1 MLIEFSVAN
10 FKSIKEEA
18 CLNMTAGPGREHRE
32 THLVMPTLTA
42 RSQPSPLVRTAVI
55 FGANA
60 AGKSN
65 LLDALRVMKNIVRTS
80 SQGPAELPV
89 IPFKFDFDSKNQS
102 TVFEVKC
109 IVQGIRYQYGFSATK
124 DRVHDEWL
132 FAWPRGRVQTW
143 FERDGPHWK
152 LGDKLTGDKELW
164 KRTTRPDALFLST
177 AVSLNSEQLRP
188 LYDWFHHTVQYP
200 RSHGWTDAL
209 SLDYCQDERKQ
220 AVIDFLHSADL
231 GIADLRIT
239 KKEFSPDML
248 DMLPAAISVEMK
260 EELTRGLAGKMIVED
275 LFLRHDTGL
284 GYSTELEMEE
294 ESAGTQKIF
303 SLAGSWLEGL
313 NNGNVLVI
321 DELDNS
327 LHPQLVAFLVERFHD
342 PAVNTKGAQL
352 IFSTHD
358 AALLSQDRFRRD
370 QIWFCE
376 RHARQETHLYSLT
389 DFRPRKDLENLE
401 RSYLAGRYGALP
413 YTRPTTVLHSH

>member
-1 MLIEFSVAN
+1 
-10 FKSIKEEA
+10 
-18 CLNMTAGPGREHRE
+18 
-32 THLVMPTLTA
+32 MPC
-42 RSQPSPLVRTAVI
+42 S
-55 FGANA
+55 F
-60 AGKSN
+60 
-65 LLDALRVMKNIVRTS
+65 
-80 SQGPAELPV
+80 
-89 IPFKFDFDSKNQS
+89 
-102 TVFEVKC
+102 
-109 IVQGIRYQYGFSATK
+109 
-124 DRVHDEWL
+124 
-132 FAWPRGRVQTW
+132 
-143 FERDGPHWK
+143 
-152 LGDKLTGDKELW
+152 
-164 KRTTRPDALFLST
+164 ST

-200 RSHGWTDAL
+200 TPHGWTDAL
-209 SLDYCQDERKQ
+209 SLKFSLKYCQDERKQ

-248 DMLPAAISVEMK
+248 PATISVEMK
-260 EELTRGLAGKMIVED
+260 EELTRGLASKMIVED

-284 GYSTELEMEE
+284 GYSTELDMKA

-303 SLAGSWLEGL
+303 SLAGPWLEGL
-313 NNGNVLVI
+313 SNGNVLVI

-376 RHARQETHLYSLT
+376 RNT
-389 DFRPRKDLENLE
+389 
-401 RSYLAGRYGALP
+401 
-413 YTRPTTVLHSH
+413 